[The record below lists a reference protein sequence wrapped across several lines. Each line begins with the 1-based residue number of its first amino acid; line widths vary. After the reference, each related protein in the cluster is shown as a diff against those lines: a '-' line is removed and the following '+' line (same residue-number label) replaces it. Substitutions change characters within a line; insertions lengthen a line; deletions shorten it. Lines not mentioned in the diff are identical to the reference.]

1 MMILPSRAIE
11 DYDKLKEELGG
22 KSYAFAVVNYHTNI
36 IREGNTGTRAYFDM
50 NYRSLAVT
58 VMETENGMCEINTR
72 TIEYYAE

>member
-11 DYDKLKEELGG
+11 DYNKLKEELACR
-22 KSYAFAVVNYHTNI
+22 SYAEVAVKHYPNI

-58 VMETENGMCEINTR
+58 IMETENGMCEINTHA
-72 TIEYYAE
+72 IEYYDE